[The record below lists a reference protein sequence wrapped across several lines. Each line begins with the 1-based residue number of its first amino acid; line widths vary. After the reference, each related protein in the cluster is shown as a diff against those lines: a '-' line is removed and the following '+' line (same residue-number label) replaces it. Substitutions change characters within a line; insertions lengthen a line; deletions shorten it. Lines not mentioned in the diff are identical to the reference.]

1 MKAVVWRGP
10 GDVRVEDVPDPQI
23 LNPRDAI
30 VRVTSTTICGS
41 DLHLYGGFIPTM
53 RPGDII
59 GHECMGE
66 IVEVGPGVKNLS
78 VGDRVVVSAV
88 IACGGCFFCSR
99 GLFSLCDNSN
109 PNAGK
114 AEQVFGFAGAGV
126 MGFSHLFGGYAGCQA
141 ELVRVPFA
149 DVGCIKIPASRA
161 ELPDEKVL
169 FLSDIFPTGYQ
180 AAENCDIEPGDT
192 VAVWGAGPV
201 GIFAIKSCL
210 LLGAERVIA
219 IDHVRERLIMAAEA
233 GAEPIN
239 FDDTDVYDALRH
251 LTGGRGPDCC
261 LDAVGMEAHGV
272 GLMGLYDRAKQALRL
287 ESDRPAVLRQM
298 ITCCRKGGKISV
310 IGVYSGV
317 VDKYPIGVA
326 FTKGLTF
333 RTGNVNLQRYAAP
346 LLELILRDA
355 IDPSIVVTHRL
366 PLEDAPRAYRMFRD
380 KTDGMQKVLL
390 LPGQAAGNG
399 SLAAGAAIGAASSR

>member
-1 MKAVVWRGP
+1 MKAVVWRGTA
-10 GDVRVEDVPDPQI
+10 DVRVEDVPDPQI

-30 VRVTSTTICGS
+30 VRVTSSTICGS

-53 RPGDII
+53 KPGDII

-66 IVEVGPGVKNLS
+66 VAEVGRGVKNLS

-88 IACGGCFFCSR
+88 IACGACFFCTR
-99 GLFSLCDNSN
+99 GLSSLCDNSN
-109 PNAGK
+109 PGAGM

-126 MGFSHLFGGYAGCQA
+126 FGYSRLFGGYAGCQA

-149 DVGCIKIPASRA
+149 DTGCIKVPP
-161 ELPDEKVL
+161 ELPDEKAL

-192 VAVWGAGPV
+192 VAVWGCGPV

-219 IDHVRERLIMAAEA
+219 IDHVRERLVMAAEA
-233 GAEPIN
+233 GAEPLN
-239 FDDTDVYDALRH
+239 FEDVDVYDALRH

-261 LDAVGMEAHGV
+261 LDAVGMEAHGM
-272 GLMGLYDRAKQALRL
+272 GLMGFYDRAKQSLGL

-298 ITCCRKGGKISV
+298 ITCARKGGKISV

-317 VDKYPIGVA
+317 IDKYPIGVA

-333 RTGNVNLQRYAAP
+333 RTGTVNLHRYAQP
-346 LLELILRDA
+346 LLDLILRDE
-355 IDPSIVVTHRL
+355 IDPSIVVTHRM

-380 KTDGMQKVLL
+380 KADGMQKVLL
-390 LPGQAAGNG
+390 LPGQTARNG
-399 SLAAGAAIGAASSR
+399 SLTTGAAAGSAAAR